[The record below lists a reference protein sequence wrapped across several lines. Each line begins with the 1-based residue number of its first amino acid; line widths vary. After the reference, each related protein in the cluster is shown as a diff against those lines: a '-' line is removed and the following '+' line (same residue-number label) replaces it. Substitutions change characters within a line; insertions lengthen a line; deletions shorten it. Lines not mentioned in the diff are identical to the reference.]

1 MDINSLSDYEKAQIE
16 NFLNRS
22 EIIDAI
28 VSKDWDEI
36 FIQHSFSTYRTLIR

>member
-1 MDINSLSDYEKAQIE
+1 MDINSLSNYEKAQIE

-28 VSKDWDEI
+28 LSKDWDKI
-36 FIQHSFSTYRTLIR
+36 FIQQQFSSYKTLIR

>member
-1 MDINSLSDYEKAQIE
+1 MNINSLSNYEKAQIE

-28 VSKDWDEI
+28 LSKDWDEI
-36 FIQHSFSTYRTLIR
+36 FIQHEFSSYKTLIR

>member
-1 MDINSLSDYEKAQIE
+1 MDINSLSDYEKGQSE

-36 FIQHSFSTYRTLIR
+36 FLQP